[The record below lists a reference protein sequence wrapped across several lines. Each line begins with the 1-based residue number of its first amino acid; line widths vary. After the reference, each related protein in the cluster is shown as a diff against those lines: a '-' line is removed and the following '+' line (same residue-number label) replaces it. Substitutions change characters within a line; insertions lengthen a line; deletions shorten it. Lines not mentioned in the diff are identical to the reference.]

1 MAIKLICIDMDGTL
15 LDNDH
20 NVSNEN
26 KQALIEARDKGIV
39 IAITTGRLFTSA
51 KYYSDLIGINAP
63 IISSNGAYIREKDSS
78 KVIYESALSLD
89 ECLEI
94 YDISRKYSF
103 ETYFNTHNT
112 AISSTEFKED
122 HAYAITNKLLKEEDK
137 IKFKVAP
144 DLKDILRELEGDVL
158 KSISINKSSEN
169 DDELLEAKNEFI
181 NLNKYEVVS
190 SGLHNFEVMKKGTSK
205 GNAVKQLAEI
215 LGITRDEIMCIGDS
229 ENDLS
234 MIKFAGIGVCMGN
247 GLDLLKEEADYITD
261 TNINSGVAKAI
272 RKFAL

>member
-20 NVSNEN
+20 NVSDEN
-26 KQALIEARDKGIV
+26 KQALIEAIDKGIV

-51 KYYSDLIGINAP
+51 KHYSDLLGINAP

-78 KVIYESALSLD
+78 KVIYENTLSLD

-94 YDISRKYSF
+94 YDISKKYSF

-112 AISSTEFKED
+112 AISSTDFKED
-122 HAYAITNKLLKEEDK
+122 HAYAVTNKLLKDEDK
-137 IKFKVAP
+137 IKFKVAN
-144 DLKDILRELEGDVL
+144 DLTDILKELDGDVL
-158 KSISINKSSEN
+158 KSISINRASE
-169 DDELLEAKNEFI
+169 DDTELLEAKNEFI

-205 GNAVKQLAEI
+205 GNAVKQLAKILEI
-215 LGITRDEIMCIGDS
+215 TKDEIMCIGDS

-234 MIKFAGIGVCMGN
+234 MIRFAGTGVAMGN

-261 TNINSGVAKAI
+261 TNVNSGVAKAI

>member
-15 LDNDH
+15 LDNNH
-20 NVSNEN
+20 NVPIEN
-26 KQALIEARDKGIV
+26 KKALIEARDKGII

-63 IISSNGAYIREKDSS
+63 IISSNGAYIKEKDSS
-78 KVIYESALSLD
+78 KVIYENALSLD

-94 YDISRKYSF
+94 YNICKQYSF
-103 ETYFNTHNT
+103 DTYFNTHDT

-122 HAYAITNKLLKEEDK
+122 HAYMITNKLLKQKDK

-144 DLKDILRELEGDVL
+144 DLTNILKELEGDVL
-158 KSISINKSSEN
+158 KAILINKSSKDN
-169 DDELLEAKNEFI
+169 TELLKAKNEFI
-181 NLNKYEVVS
+181 KLNKYEVVS
-190 SGLHNFEVMKKGTSK
+190 SGLNNFEVMKKGTSK
-205 GNAVKQLAEI
+205 GNAVKKLAEI
-215 LGITRDEIMCIGDS
+215 LDIKNDEIMCIGDS

-234 MIKFAGIGVCMGN
+234 MIKFAGIGVCMEN
-247 GLDLLKEEADYITD
+247 GLELLKKEADYITD
-261 TNINSGVAKAI
+261 TNLNSGVAKAI